1 MHRSKGGKA
10 KEIPTCVFHSS
21 VTFEKERRKDKEFK
35 VQDKHDGG
43 LLCQKCRRYTCNV
56 CMKQLVSLLN
66 KELQHIYKPLLRETV
81 FKDMI
86 KYLNQYDKGK
96 EKTGCFTG
104 CGPCC
109 TIIKVQTVENEAI
122 NFDYNHSSMY
132 NTTVDAVNSSKSL
145 RVTNINEGNKKEK
158 GLKKSRRRYR
168 AEFTNSIKKSY
179 SIPSIDGALHVASH
193 HVLLH
198 LPIGVFSTHAMGDQ
212 RIYNENGLFHAC
224 VNAQVAKEISYNDFM
239 LAKKETSIIRSYE
252 TVFEITNTDG
262 VKIKRKTW
270 WTGSGHVQSC
280 IECHLHLQTFPQDQ
294 QNYC

>member
-1 MHRSKGGKA
+1 
-10 KEIPTCVFHSS
+10 
-21 VTFEKERRKDKEFK
+21 
-35 VQDKHDGG
+35 
-43 LLCQKCRRYTCNV
+43 
-56 CMKQLVSLLN
+56 MKQLVSLLN

-239 LAKKETSIIRSYE
+239 LAEG
-252 TVFEITNTDG
+252 D
-262 VKIKRKTW
+262 
-270 WTGSGHVQSC
+270 
-280 IECHLHLQTFPQDQ
+280 
-294 QNYC
+294 